1 MNPTPYLTSVAWAA
15 LLAVLG
21 TAPAAA
27 QQPPKPAPAKPAW
40 PKLAAKD
47 KAAGEKWLKLLRSEK
62 ELVQMKAIDQ
72 LTLIGPGF
80 AGRLLRS
87 MKDSKNANIND
98 QLAEVLD
105 RILRPEHTAPLGLH
119 ARHKSS
125 FGRRYV
131 LKKLATFG
139 RMESVPVFTAAR
151 KDKDIEVKYYAAI
164 GLVKTKKDL
173 AALDTIFERCLEQWG
188 DIGDEVTRF
197 LQGSR
202 SADFVPWIR
211 QHLAKGETHDQ
222 VTVMRLMRSLA
233 PASAK
238 TVIKPFLDSE
248 HSILKKETINTLRVI
263 VDGKDPLP
271 LKKITV
277 FRVISMAKDW
287 KKRI

>member
-1 MNPTPYLTSVAWAA
+1 MNPTPILTATA
-15 LLAVLG
+15 LATILLG
-21 TAPAAA
+21 TAPVAA
-27 QQPPKPAPAKPAW
+27 QRPPKPAAQKPTW
-40 PKLAAKD
+40 PKLSAKD
-47 KAAGEKWLKLLRSEK
+47 KAAGEKWLKLLRSKK
-62 ELVQMKAIDQ
+62 ELIRMRAIDQ
-72 LTLIGPGF
+72 LTLVGPGF
-80 AGRLLRS
+80 ADRLLRS
-87 MKDSKNANIND
+87 MKDSPHGNINE

-105 RILRPEHTAPLGLH
+105 RLLRPEHAAPLGLH
-119 ARHKSS
+119 ARHKST

-139 RMESVPVFTAAR
+139 RVESVPVFTAAR

-164 GLVKTKKDL
+164 GLVKTKKDT

-211 QHLAKGETHDQ
+211 TRLKEGETHDQ

-238 TVIKPFLDSE
+238 SVIKPFLDSE

-277 FRVISMAKDW
+277 FRVIKMAKDW